1 MVTERE
7 VLDQIASLGE
17 ASAGMALY
25 AKLALTWGKLS
36 KVSPAKQ
43 AFAAALYA
51 LHLRATRTQTA
62 QVVTE
67 REGDLSRTYA
77 NTRGS
82 DPLGWSFWGRML
94 KDLLEAEGQPTDYH
108 TPGFLVSP
116 YTEEADCGCHR

>member
-1 MVTERE
+1 MTERE

-17 ASAGMALY
+17 NSAGMTPY
-25 AKLALTWGKLS
+25 VKLALAWGKLS
-36 KVSPAKQ
+36 KVSSAKQ

-62 QVVTE
+62 QVLTE
-67 REGDLSRTYA
+67 REGDLSRTYV
-77 NTRGS
+77 NTQGS

>member
-1 MVTERE
+1 MTEQE
-7 VLDQIASLGE
+7 VLNQIAALGE
-17 ASAGMALY
+17 QSAGMTLY
-25 AKLALTWGKLS
+25 VKLALAWGKLAKLPS
-36 KVSPAKQ
+36 EKV

-51 LHLRATRTQTA
+51 LHLRATRTQTG
-62 QVVTE
+62 QIVTE

-77 NTRGS
+77 TAQGS

-116 YTEEADCGCHR
+116 YTEGADCGCNR

>member
-1 MVTERE
+1 MTEQE
-7 VLDQIASLGE
+7 VLNQIAALGE
-17 ASAGMALY
+17 SSAGMTVFV
-25 AKLALTWGKLS
+25 KLAMAWGKL
-36 KVSPAKQ
+36 KGLPPEKAGL
-43 AFAAALYA
+43 AAALYA
-51 LHLRATRTQTA
+51 LHLKATRHQTA

-77 NTRGS
+77 NTQGT

-116 YTEEADCGCHR
+116 YTEGVGCGCHR

>member
-1 MVTERE
+1 MTEQE
-7 VLDQIASLGE
+7 VLNQIASLGE
-17 ASAGMALY
+17 QTAGLALY
-25 AKLALTWGKLS
+25 VKLAMTWGKLDKLPPE
-36 KVSPAKQ
+36 KV

-77 NTRGS
+77 GTQGS

-94 KDLLEAEGQPTDYH
+94 KDLLESEGWPTEYH
-108 TPGFLVSP
+108 VPGFLVSP
-116 YTEEADCGCHR
+116 YKEGVDCGCH

>member
-1 MVTERE
+1 MTEQE
-7 VLDQIASLGE
+7 VLDQITSLGE
-17 ASAGMALY
+17 QSAGMTLY
-25 AKLALTWGKLS
+25 VKLALAWGKLP
-36 KVSPAKQ
+36 KVSPEKQ

-62 QVVTE
+62 QVLTE
-67 REGDLSRTYA
+67 REGDLSRTYV
-77 NTRGS
+77 NTQGS

-116 YTEEADCGCHR
+116 YTEEADCDCHR

>member
-1 MVTERE
+1 MTEQE

-17 ASAGMALY
+17 QSAGMTLY
-25 AKLALTWGKLS
+25 VKLALAWGKLAKLPPE
-36 KVSPAKQ
+36 KV

-77 NTRGS
+77 NTQGS

-94 KDLLEAEGQPTDYH
+94 KDLLEAEGQLTDYH
-108 TPGFLVSP
+108 VPGFLVSP
-116 YTEEADCGCHR
+116 YTEGVGCGCGR